1 VRPVTPVGA
10 TLGILAVV
18 GVAAATAVLTA
29 AVAWGMLVV
38 LG

>member
-1 VRPVTPVGA
+1 VTPVGA

-18 GVAAATAVLTA
+18 GVAAVTVVVTA

-38 LG
+38 LR